1 MQRASMA
8 CSCTYK
14 NSTGDKEIFEKKVRS
29 SRVLTQ
35 FKLSGSLART
45 WTQRKENLYL
55 PGCPYVYVGIY
66 LVKVS
71 LKSLSTT
78 CSILTQEC
86 TKRYDHT

>member
-1 MQRASMA
+1 MLKDFDFTDEKKNKLPMQRASIA

-45 WTQRKENLYL
+45 
-55 PGCPYVYVGIY
+55 
-66 LVKVS
+66 
-71 LKSLSTT
+71 
-78 CSILTQEC
+78 
-86 TKRYDHT
+86 